1 MGATAACVGEIATIP
16 LDTAKVRL
24 QIQQV
29 KPGETPKYTS
39 FMQTMKTISAEE
51 GPVALFR
58 GLTPGLQRQVVF
70 AGLRLGMYVPI
81 RNLISGELP
90 EGQNPTLV
98 QKILAGLLSGGLAIC
113 VANPTDVVKIRL
125 QAQGSLPKEQW
136 RYNGS
141 VDCYSKIFKA
151 DGIKGFWVGIGP
163 NVMRN
168 SIVNA
173 AEIASYDQYKQILG
187 SYLPDGVGLH
197 ITCAFL
203 AGFNAC
209 VVGSP
214 VDVMKTRL
222 MNKQPGQPA
231 TVASLFSY
239 IVTQEGVGA
248 FYKGFT
254 ANFLRLGCWNTVMF
268 VTLEQLK
275 KTFDA

>member
-1 MGATAACVGEIATIP
+1 
-16 LDTAKVRL
+16 
-24 QIQQV
+24 
-29 KPGETPKYTS
+29 
-39 FMQTMKTISAEE
+39 
-51 GPVALFR
+51 
-58 GLTPGLQRQVVF
+58 
-70 AGLRLGMYVPI
+70 
-81 RNLISGELP
+81 
-90 EGQNPTLV
+90 
-98 QKILAGLLSGGLAIC
+98 
-113 VANPTDVVKIRL
+113 
-125 QAQGSLPKEQW
+125 
-136 RYNGS
+136 
-141 VDCYSKIFKA
+141 
-151 DGIKGFWVGIGP
+151 
-163 NVMRN
+163 MR
-168 SIVNA
+168 
-173 AEIASYDQYKQILG
+173 
-187 SYLPDGVGLH
+187 DGVGLH

-231 TVASLFSY
+231 TVASLFAH